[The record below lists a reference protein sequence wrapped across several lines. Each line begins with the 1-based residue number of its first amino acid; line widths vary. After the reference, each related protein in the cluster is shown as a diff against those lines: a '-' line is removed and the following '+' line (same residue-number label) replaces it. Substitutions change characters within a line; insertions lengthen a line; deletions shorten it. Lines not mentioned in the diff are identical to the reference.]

1 MPGEQASRGVSSE
14 WTLSSL
20 SLLLAL
26 LAMVGGDPAMAGP
39 KVPAAVLAPVEE
51 ALRVACGCDR
61 FTVRWS
67 IPTAVAAGAAILDSL
82 SAVPDSASLGELA
95 TRETGSSLA
104 GPDRVTVRLRGR
116 RGGRMMEY
124 LTEAQPLCGGTLL
137 TAGRAVRAGT
147 VLRAE
152 DLELSDGWFAPSI
165 WRDAVSSAE
174 GKAARHALVPG
185 RPLRR
190 GDLSE
195 PALVRRGAAVRVRC
209 QLGGIAIEGRG
220 VARTDGVRGERV
232 GVRLAGAS
240 RDCLG
245 VVTGPGEVRVD
256 GEGGGS

>member
-1 MPGEQASRGVSSE
+1 MAIPEV
-14 WTLSSL
+14 
-20 SLLLAL
+20 
-26 LAMVGGDPAMAGP
+26 PATAAVP

-51 ALRVACGCDR
+51 ALRIACGCER

-67 IPTAVAAGAAILDSL
+67 IPSAVAAGAAALDSL
-82 SAVPDSASLGELA
+82 SAVPDSALLRALA
-95 TRETGSSLA
+95 AGDPGVSPA
-104 GPDRVTVRLRGR
+104 GPDRMSVRLRGR
-116 RGGRMMEY
+116 RNGRVTEY
-124 LTEAQPLCGGTLL
+124 LAEAHPLCGGMVL
-137 TAGRAVRAGT
+137 TVGRSVRAGI
-147 VLRAE
+147 VLRAD
-152 DLELSDGWFAPSI
+152 DLEPFDGWFAPSI

-174 GKAARHALVPG
+174 GKAARHALAVG

-220 VARTDGVRGERV
+220 IARKDGGRGERV